1 MRIGILGT
9 GVVGQT
15 IGTALVRRGHTVRL
29 GSRTAN
35 NTKAREWVAS
45 NGERASQGT
54 FSDAATFAELVF
66 NCTSG
71 TASLEALHSAGIG
84 NLAGKVLVDVANAL
98 DFSHGMPPTLSI
110 CNTDS
115 LAERIQA
122 EFPATKV
129 VKSLNTMNAQV
140 MVEPSLVPGEH
151 DVFLSGNDPHAKAQV
166 RELLQELGWQNI
178 IDLGD
183 ITTARGTEMILPI
196 WLRLWGAVKTP
207 MFNFHIAHQ

>member
-15 IGTALVRRGHTVRL
+15 IGTGLVGRGHAVRL

-35 NTKAREWVAS
+35 NPKAREWVAA

-54 FSDAATFAELVF
+54 FADAATFGEMVF

-71 TASLEALHSAGIG
+71 TVSLEALRAAGSG
-84 NLAGKVLVDVANAL
+84 NLAGKIVVDVANPL
-98 DFSHGMPPTLSI
+98 DFSHGMPPTLTI

-115 LAERIQA
+115 LAEQIQA

-129 VKSLNTMNAQV
+129 VKTLNTMSSKV
-140 MVEPSLVPGEH
+140 MTDPSSVPGEH
-151 DVFLSGNDPHAKAQV
+151 DVFVSGNDPDAKAAV
-166 RELLQELGWQNI
+166 RELLQSFGWRNI

-183 ITTARGTEMILPI
+183 ITTARGAEMVLPI
-196 WLRLWGAVKTP
+196 WLRLMGLFKSPV
-207 MFNFHIAHQ
+207 FNFHIAQP

>member
-15 IGTALVRRGHTVRL
+15 IATALVRRGHTVRL

-35 NTKAREWVAS
+35 NAKARDWVAS

-54 FSDAATFAELVF
+54 FSDTATFGELVF

-84 NLAGKVLVDVANAL
+84 NLAGKILVDVANPL

-129 VKSLNTMNAQV
+129 VKSLNTMTAPV

-151 DVFLSGNDPHAKAQV
+151 DVFLSGNDPQAKAQV
-166 RELLQELGWQNI
+166 RDLLQELGWQNI

-183 ITTARGTEMILPI
+183 ITTARGAEMILPI
-196 WLRLWGAVKTP
+196 WLRLWGAFKTP
-207 MFNFHIAHQ
+207 MINFHIAHQ

>member
-35 NTKAREWVAS
+35 NTKARDWVAS

-54 FSDAATFAELVF
+54 FSDTATFAELVF

-84 NLAGKVLVDVANAL
+84 NLAGKVLVDVANPL

-115 LAERIQA
+115 LAEQIQREDVGICEEVQRGLRSRAFTTGRFSVRDVWRQKEMGVFERKFQA
-122 EFPATKV
+122 EVPYHGVVLLKV
-129 VKSLNTMNAQV
+129 VK
-140 MVEPSLVPGEH
+140 E
-151 DVFLSGNDPHAKAQV
+151 
-166 RELLQELGWQNI
+166 
-178 IDLGD
+178 
-183 ITTARGTEMILPI
+183 
-196 WLRLWGAVKTP
+196 
-207 MFNFHIAHQ
+207 